1 MLRVKYINHRR
12 PICFQML
19 IAGVLGIMSISL
31 CTCLWLL
38 LSLGLDGRLD
48 INNLTELLSSFLFGI
63 LIILVPINLSSL
75 LFIHLIG
82 IFKNIMY
89 SVKMVILES
98 CLLIMSNIIIHII
111 LRENNV
117 EEFYVKSVL
126 LLSIV
131 VELYFAFFM
140 RKIFQRR
147 YLIFQKQL
155 EHSNIQPNI
164 NQRVDIIITIVS
176 SIVILIPSLFFVF
189 VLF

>member
-19 IAGVLGIMSISL
+19 IAGALGIMSISL

-48 INNLTELLSSFLFGI
+48 INNLTDLLSSFLFGI

-82 IFKNIMY
+82 LFKNIMY

-117 EEFYVKSVL
+117 EGFYVKSVL

-155 EHSNIQPNI
+155 EHSHIQPNI

-176 SIVILIPSLFFVF
+176 NIVILIPSLFFVF

>member
-38 LSLGLDGRLD
+38 LSLGLDGRLE
-48 INNLTELLSSFLFGI
+48 INNLTDLLSSFLFGI

-82 IFKNIMY
+82 LFKNIMY

-117 EEFYVKSVL
+117 EGFYVKSVL

-140 RKIFQRR
+140 RMIFQRR

-155 EHSNIQPNI
+155 EHSHIQPNI